1 MALDRNIRSGFE
13 LSLAHVAARESESTH
28 PARARRLVRRSSAG
42 ARAGQPLGGQ
52 REQGNLSV
60 ASGELAKPELLM
72 LAGECAIKNARFE
85 MAAESVR
92 TFFLMDPP
100 RDQFYC
106 RALFCQ
112 ALVESEIA
120 RPP

>member
-1 MALDRNIRSGFE
+1 ML
-13 LSLAHVAARESESTH
+13 VASYAVLR
-28 PARARRLVRRSSAG
+28 RA
-42 ARAGQPLGGQ
+42 

-100 RDQFYC
+100 RDQFCC

-120 RPP
+120 RPLNGAGAVRQIRRATGYVMGAR